1 MFCVNRNGWFH
12 FRHRVPHD
20 LTEVVG
26 STHIQCPLKTKKK
39 RVANKLA
46 LELRDRF
53 IPQFQRLRVELL
65 SGADNEQLH
74 KLAHELL
81 PIRLKVRRAASAGS
95 SLNLSGLIDC
105 YLDDRSKHIDERTLL
120 NTRYVFDLCLLV
132 LGDIQIADLRR
143 SDCRSLRDIMLR
155 LPPRALSYSKDMSV
169 SEILALG
176 LQPMNPKT
184 VNKNI
189 QFVSAMFNWAVSE
202 EIIEDNPARG
212 LTVSIKQKVS
222 LERKA
227 YDNQTLSLV
236 FNNLNPT
243 DENPE
248 NYWLPILGYFTGLRI
263 EELCQLRIEDIKQ
276 IEGNY
281 CVNVSPA
288 AGTLKTINAER
299 VVPLHSRLIEL
310 GFIEYVKSLDKLN
323 SIRLWQKLKENAY
336 GKYSSVYSKRFGKF
350 KRAIGI
356 DDKQLTFHSFRHTF
370 ANELKQ
376 ADVTEHLIAQLIG
389 HSNSSIT
396 MSRYGKEYELE
407 KMAEAIER
415 LKLHRTAF

>member
-1 MFCVNRNGWFH
+1 M
-12 FRHRVPHD
+12 
-20 LTEVVG
+20 
-26 STHIQCPLKTKKK
+26 
-39 RVANKLA
+39 
-46 LELRDRF
+46 
-53 IPQFQRLRVELL
+53 
-65 SGADNEQLH
+65 
-74 KLAHELL
+74 
-81 PIRLKVRRAASAGS
+81 
-95 SLNLSGLIDC
+95 
-105 YLDDRSKHIDERTLL
+105 
-120 NTRYVFDLCLLV
+120 
-132 LGDIQIADLRR
+132 
-143 SDCRSLRDIMLR
+143 
-155 LPPRALSYSKDMSV
+155 
-169 SEILALG
+169 
-176 LQPMNPKT
+176 
-184 VNKNI
+184 
-189 QFVSAMFNWAVSE
+189 
-202 EIIEDNPARG
+202 
-212 LTVSIKQKVS
+212 
-222 LERKA
+222 ERKA
-227 YDNQTLSLV
+227 YDHQTLSLV

-281 CVNVSPA
+281 CVSVSPA

-299 VVPLHSRLIEL
+299 VVPLHNGLIEL

-323 SIRLWQKLKENAY
+323 SIRLWQKLQANAY
-336 GKYSSVYSKRFGKF
+336 GKYSSAYSKRFGKF